1 MMKSGMRRM
10 TVVRDKE
17 LIINA
22 EKAIRLVGKE
32 FNGKLKQRVLDL
44 ETAIIKRNYK
54 EASRLAYNLETEA
67 ATFGWPRVTRIC
79 KWLRKVLTNEYDR
92 KPTEEEILVTLNTL
106 KLITGEPEA
115 EETGRD
121 MALFT
126 KLYPVLSAVIADI

>member
-1 MMKSGMRRM
+1 M
-10 TVVRDKE
+10 RDKE

-115 EETGRD
+115 EETGPD